1 MYKITPIIRLFLL
14 PVFIFIIFSH
24 TLSASTRIRPEK
36 NDYKCLEIK
45 FNNEPIDV
53 FYNVIDVR
61 TDSEKQADTK
71 RGHLSGSVI
80 VFFHGHAQRPN
91 NGFNMLAEMAIKTKS
106 GMIIIPVCDTPYGS
120 DEKWR
125 GDSGKMVI
133 LMELVRYLLHE
144 RKISI
149 EGYKPLTDLKV
160 VINNKYLSFLSTD
173 TLINTKILAVGY
185 SHGGII
191 SSQFA
196 NAYPDA
202 VVSLVH
208 FCAAGYVDWG
218 GNSCIGPVCI
228 TGNFMWESCNIGLK
242 LFSHPGEIIDSSW
255 GLTKGIVGD
264 SLRSYSSC
272 LFGNFNCLKLF
283 RNFRDAKDASIYIDD
298 SNYPVSHL
306 KNIVVVFAR
315 DDTLFN
321 PLEIIGVDDFKN
333 ITMKEIEEFW
343 TKFYPQEVICG
354 TKLTFRIL
362 PGTHLGP
369 VVYYDQYVKTAL
381 KGTDELRSDN

>member
-1 MYKITPIIRLFLL
+1 MYKITPIIILFLL
-14 PVFIFIIFSH
+14 PLFIFILLSP

-36 NDYKCLEIK
+36 IDYKCLKVK
-45 FNNEPIDV
+45 FNNEPLDI
-53 FYNVIDVR
+53 FYIVIDTR
-61 TDSEKQADTK
+61 TDEEKQADRK

-91 NGFNMLAEMAIKTKS
+91 NGFNLLAEMAMKTKS
-106 GMIIIPVCDTPYGS
+106 GIIIIPVCDTPYGS
-120 DEKWR
+120 NEKWR

-144 RKISI
+144 KKISI
-149 EGYKPLTDLKV
+149 EGYQPLTDLKL
-160 VINNKYLSFLSTD
+160 VINNTDLSVLSMD
-173 TLINTKILAVGY
+173 TIINAKILAVGY

-191 SSQFA
+191 SRQFA

-208 FCAAGYVDWG
+208 FCAAGYIEWG
-218 GNSCIGPVCI
+218 GKNCIGPVCI
-228 TGNFMWESCNIGLK
+228 TGNFMCESCNIGLRF
-242 LFSHPGEIIDSSW
+242 FSHPGDTIDSSW

-272 LFGNFNCLKLF
+272 LFGNFNCLKPF

-306 KNIVVVFAR
+306 KNIVVVFAQ
-315 DDTLFN
+315 DDTLFD
-321 PLEIIGVDDFKN
+321 PAEIIGVDDYKN
-333 ITMKEIEEFW
+333 ITRKVIEEFW
-343 TKFYPQEVICG
+343 TKFYPQEVAGG
-354 TKLTFRIL
+354 TRLTLRIL

-369 VVYYDQYVKTAL
+369 IVYHDQYIEIAL
-381 KGTDELRSDN
+381 KGTDEFRLD